1 MIDLTDKPLISDPLG
16 WGMAEREG
24 GKISAQDKALLL
36 AELEAAGLADATP
49 AEQQDYLN
57 NPKFYD
63 NGPAP
68 MVQVEAVDYA
78 ALQRW
83 VGGTLS
89 RVLGVAPQFAS
100 KWGILTAA
108 FLSAQPQADPVNS
121 NSERLAGIAALLKA
135 DGIDPQVGSL
145 FSTPDP
151 NHIASEWH
159 TPANHILGRRVIV
172 QTDDLA

>member
-1 MIDLTDKPLISDPLG
+1 MIDLTNSLLIIDPLG
-16 WGMAEREG
+16 WGKAERESSA
-24 GKISAQDKALLL
+24 ISNADKALIL
-36 AELEAAGLADATP
+36 AELDSAGLADATI
-49 AEQQDYLN
+49 AEKQDYLN

-89 RVLGVAPQFAS
+89 RVLVAAPQFAS